1 MCIIFNQ
8 IFTVLTYD
16 DIPGEEDGE
25 GSFYGTPPPS
35 YHQKSSTQT
44 NLPHVEMVRPAL
56 TQQEIAKE
64 EEKSKPVKRVEYSE
78 EEKRHIIMTE
88 EFRKFVD
95 RAVRI
100 TERALYYNEPSDI
113 FIDYTGTR
121 EELERYCYSW
131 LNICFHNKYISILK

>member
-1 MCIIFNQ
+1 
-8 IFTVLTYD
+8 LTYD

-35 YHQKSSTQT
+35 YHQKQT

-100 TERALYYNEPSDI
+100 TERALYHNEPSDI
-113 FIDYTGTR
+113 FIDYTGAR